1 MDINSNQ
8 SVGAT
13 TEQILHGDI
22 PQGRDALH
30 FGSMGVPTSIPM
42 NDNQS
47 NLDRGIEDR
56 AREREDRFRER
67 EARRTHRDDR
77 DDGRD
82 DEDRVYFVD
91 RGGSNR
97 GRSRYN
103 RDRYTRL
110 DDRHVSRSR
119 RESEP
124 MVPGTNLHR
133 ADHRFLNDTIVSLDR
148 DTVELEQEIN
158 STQREILRRQQY
170 LESLKI
176 EKHEVLEMRKSTV
189 ARLTTLID
197 EKTE

>member
-1 MDINSNQ
+1 MDINSNR

-13 TEQILHGDI
+13 TEQILCGNI
-22 PQGRDALH
+22 PQGRNALH
-30 FGSMGVPTSIPM
+30 FDSMGAPTSIPV

-47 NLDRGIEDR
+47 SFDRGIEDR
-56 AREREDRFRER
+56 ARER

-176 EKHEVLEMRKSTV
+176 EKHEVLEMRKATV